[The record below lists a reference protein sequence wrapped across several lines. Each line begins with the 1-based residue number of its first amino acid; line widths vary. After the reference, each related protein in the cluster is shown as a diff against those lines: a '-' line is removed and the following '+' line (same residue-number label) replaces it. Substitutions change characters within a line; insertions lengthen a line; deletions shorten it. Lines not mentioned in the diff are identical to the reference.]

1 MFHKILIGFLAVTLI
16 GAAGVGLID
25 AARPVDSTLNLT
37 PTAAAVLENS
47 APEAAALS
55 AEQATAVSAEA
66 QVAGAADGSGPVA
79 QQAATD
85 MVGVAWHGAGEIVG
99 IDASGFDLATGDV
112 TSVYVELG
120 QPSYWQA
127 QGVSLAV
134 GDFVTVDGFDNGDQ
148 IHAGTVTTG
157 SGALL
162 MVRTADGQPL
172 WSGGASA
179 QGQNGNAGT
188 GTGTATGDVQV
199 AAEDWVTIEGTIT
212 ALDTTNVS
220 LLTRAGEMMTFQLG
234 QPSFW
239 QSQGVTL
246 NAWETVA
253 VLGFWQDGVFQVG
266 EVQKLATGER
276 IMLRDPNGR
285 PLWGGPGRAGGGSGG
300 NGGNGAGGAATGSN
314 GTGAGAQ
321 GTGGQGN
328 GGQGADTQGNGG
340 QGGRQYRGGRA

>member
-1 MFHKILIGFLAVTLI
+1 
-16 GAAGVGLID
+16 
-25 AARPVDSTLNLT
+25 
-37 PTAAAVLENS
+37 
-47 APEAAALS
+47 
-55 AEQATAVSAEA
+55 
-66 QVAGAADGSGPVA
+66 
-79 QQAATD
+79 

-99 IDASGFDLATGDV
+99 VDDTGFDLATGDV

-148 IHAGTVTTG
+148 IHAATVTTG

-179 QGQNGNAGT
+179 QGQTGNGGT

-212 ALDTTNVS
+212 TLDTANVT

-253 VLGFWQDGVFQVG
+253 VLGFWQDGAFQVG
-266 EVQKLATGER
+266 EIQKLATGER

-285 PLWGGPGRAGGGSGG
+285 PLWGGPGRAGSGASGSGA
-300 NGGNGAGGAATGSN
+300 NGAGGAAAGSTGN
-314 GTGAGAQ
+314 

-328 GGQGADTQGNGG
+328 NASGSGQGNGG
-340 QGGRQYRGGRA
+340 QGGRQYRGGQA